1 MLCLD
6 AEILK
11 TQLEPRLRREGFNLV
26 SAMPVART
34 MPNIAVSMRERT
46 LQDAFEVMRRAKV
59 IISNRD
65 DEHFS
70 LIRLLG
76 NSAAAGEIQVF
87 AACPVFAR

>member
-1 MLCLD
+1 MD

-26 SAMPVART
+26 AKMPVART
-34 MPNIAVSMRERT
+34 MTNIAVSMRET
-46 LQDAFEVMRRAKV
+46 AVQEYLAFEVMRRAKV